1 MTRAMRTLIE
11 MVDPAI
17 FADNK
22 NTNEKQISEFQ
33 DCVNKIVAT
42 YPLFAPVADDYSTS
56 NANVKTFKKPLIEY
70 INLVDAKN

>member
-1 MTRAMRTLIE
+1 

-33 DCVNKIVAT
+33 DRVNEIVKT
-42 YPLFAPVADDYSTS
+42 YPLFPPVADDYNVS